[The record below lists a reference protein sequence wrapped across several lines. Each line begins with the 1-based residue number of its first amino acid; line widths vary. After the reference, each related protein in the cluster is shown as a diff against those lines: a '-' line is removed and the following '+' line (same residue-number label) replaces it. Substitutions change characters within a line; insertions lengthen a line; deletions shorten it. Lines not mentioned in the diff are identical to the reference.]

1 MRLFGGEK
9 IQGFVSKMG
18 MEEDEAIEANMLT
31 KSIENAQKRV
41 EGRNFSIRKY
51 VLQYDD
57 VMNKQREVIYNERR
71 RVLEGENLRSHVM
84 GMFESIVDDY
94 IAMYTVDAK
103 YPEEWDLES
112 LNKVLQTFIPDIK
125 LKFDNLEQMELQDLK
140 DYIMSM
146 EDKAYEIKEEEIQ
159 PERMRELERV
169 ILLRVVDT
177 KWMDHI
183 DAMDQLKQGIGL
195 RAVGHEDP
203 VRAYQNEGFD
213 MFEAMIKSIQE
224 DTVKYMLNVTLNTD
238 TERKQVVKIGEAQK
252 ESFRDDDRSDKIR
265 IRAVPDQ
272 QERKQP
278 EQKQQPIKKEK
289 TVGRN
294 EPCPCGS
301 GKKYKKCC
309 AQKQNEDRG

>member
-1 MRLFGGEK
+1 M
-9 IQGFVSKMG
+9 
-18 MEEDEAIEANMLT
+18 
-31 KSIENAQKRV
+31 
-41 EGRNFSIRKY
+41 
-51 VLQYDD
+51 LQYDD
-57 VMNKQREVIYNERR
+57 VMNKQREIIYNERR

-146 EDKAYEIKEEEIQ
+146 EDKAYEIKEEEIE